1 MEEASGE
8 VHGQTWDARIQKQDG
23 EFMLIF
29 TNQQRHIEDGILNF
43 PKAMNLEVKTRLSNV
58 DLREVRIAPMGM
70 GYNVDIAYMKDIEDL
85 NKDKHQRIMGIDIGV
100 RNILTVGGSIPS
112 GGIVVRGGVLKS
124 INQFFNR
131 EYARMES
138 ISDRHKGDRSLT
150 KKEKKLFMEGN
161 RKVRDVMHKL
171 SRAMMNCALSKNID
185 TTVIGHNNG
194 WKQYTDMGRR
204 NSQSFVQLQFS
215 MLIAQIGYKAEGIGM
230 NVIIQEEGHKGKCP
244 FLDNENMGHHDTYM
258 GGRIKR
264 GIFRSADVTLI
275 HADLNAAYNVIRKA
289 APEALADGIEGIGLY
304 PRSLG
309 IIQMLTSKG
318 GC

>member
-1 MEEASGE
+1 
-8 VHGQTWDARIQKQDG
+8 
-23 EFMLIF
+23 
-29 TNQQRHIEDGILNF
+29 
-43 PKAMNLEVKTRLSNV
+43 
-58 DLREVRIAPMGM
+58 
-70 GYNVDIAYMKDIEDL
+70 MK
-85 NKDKHQRIMGIDIGV
+85 
-100 RNILTVGGSIPS
+100 
-112 GGIVVRGGVLKS
+112 
-124 INQFFNR
+124 
-131 EYARMES
+131 
-138 ISDRHKGDRSLT
+138 
-150 KKEKKLFMEGN
+150 GN

-194 WKQYTDMGRR
+194 WKQYTAMGRR

-215 MLIAQIGYKAEGIGM
+215 MLIAQIGYKAEGIVM
-230 NVIIQEEGHKGKCP
+230 NAIIQEEGHKGKCP
-244 FLDNENMGHHDTYM
+244 FLDNVSMGHHDTYM

-264 GIFRSADVTLI
+264 GIFRSADGTLI

-304 PRSLG
+304 PRSLS